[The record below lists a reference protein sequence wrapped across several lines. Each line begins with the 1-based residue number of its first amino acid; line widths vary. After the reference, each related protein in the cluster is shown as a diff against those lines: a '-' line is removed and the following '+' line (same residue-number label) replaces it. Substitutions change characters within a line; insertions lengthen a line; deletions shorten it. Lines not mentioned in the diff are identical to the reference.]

1 MRLKYLSLSLFSL
14 SLTACSSHVIK
25 TNSLYSNLDTTQRAT
40 QALNAIYET
49 PNFDYSGKIKI
60 DLNQNKQGIL
70 NQNEKQQPR
79 LDPEIEKKLN
89 QYLVTQKIKLRET
102 EKQALYQQM
111 AQPNVIALSEI
122 MGKGAAFVET
132 MLNDLNIHYDGTVN
146 YRQKMASFNLITQ
159 YKKPN
164 LSVEMRIPTIIDF
177 NNYKFYTHIFSLMP
191 YLASPED
198 QDKYVYFDFSKY
210 KDQISSVDQ
219 KALLEYLKQSS
230 VSTYLVADQN
240 DLRQLNVNGTERQQ
254 GVVEKIRLQGNV
266 EELFLKANLY
276 SAINREYLMQSVFKM
291 DAASEQS
298 AIKNLAAQV
307 VSDELE
313 DTALNED
320 DDHNEY
326 DEATAAI
333 YKLYK
338 AVNKTV
344 LNHNDE
350 AEALAI
356 AETASAV
363 ADATDATIQLA
374 DHVDDEDDSVHEASS
389 AEKVL
394 LTSAQCESLAQR
406 KANIRMGDVVYCQS
420 YYDMNVLDTAAT
432 SSLTELQNS
441 ARIQALTEKFKT
453 FGRKDHLVDAQQF
466 KQLWLA
472 HQDEIEAAL
481 PIKNKRNPFV
491 IDFYIDQYGRMVKMD
506 YDLKYHMADLQR
518 QFNVKFD
525 IQIQNYGKAT
535 QIDRQTL
542 KQAKPFAEI
551 FKDGF
556 INRIFGSLSEQT
568 PDSTTQSIDFSKQ
581 LTQLAKTAYQQ
592 TKSYEKTYQIVFIA
606 KLTHDYPEIVKQYT
620 TQDLQEIAAVYAYA
634 YTDED
639 IYNPKG
645 QALKYI
651 QLLKKKHHLEEDDQ
665 FDHDLGNDVDDLVE
679 GVWTTRQGSFE
690 TENLLKKH
698 KTVEAAFAYEYMQ
711 KFEAENTIDDTQRQE
726 FKKTA
731 HILAKAYTAFRS
743 QKFNQAIVAN
753 LTENS
758 VEFIDYE
765 LFKNTY
771 EKFSQANLK

>member
-25 TNSLYSNLDTTQRAT
+25 TNSLHSNLDTTQRAT

-89 QYLVTQKIKLRET
+89 QYLVTQKIKLSET

-313 DTALNED
+313 DTALNKD
-320 DDHNEY
+320 DDHNED
-326 DEATAAI
+326 DEATAAM

-338 AVNKTV
+338 AVNKTF

-363 ADATDATIQLA
+363 ADATDATSQLA

-420 YYDMNVLDTAAT
+420 YYDIDVLDTAAT

-453 FGRKDHLVDAQQF
+453 FGRKDYLVDAQQF

-491 IDFYIDQYGRMVKMD
+491 IDLYIDQYGRMVKMD

-525 IQIQNYGKAT
+525 MQIQNYGKAT

-556 INRIFGSLSEQT
+556 ISRIFGGLSEQT
-568 PDSTTQSIDFSKQ
+568 PDSAKQGIDFSQQ

-592 TKSYEKTYQIVFIA
+592 TQSYEKTYQIIFIA

-679 GVWTTRQGSFE
+679 GVWTTRQGSLE

-758 VEFIDYE
+758 VEFIDYA